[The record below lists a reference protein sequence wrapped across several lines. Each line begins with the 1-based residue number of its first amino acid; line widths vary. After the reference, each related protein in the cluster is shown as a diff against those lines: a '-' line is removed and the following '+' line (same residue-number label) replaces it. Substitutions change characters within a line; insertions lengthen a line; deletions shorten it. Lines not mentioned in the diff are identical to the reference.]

1 VVFLQ
6 PKWLKGA
13 RTMEKDAL
21 KDMIVASHCAVTVS
35 PNLATSQEPKKSPL
49 FQYLKNGNVFRQDS
63 TF

>member
-1 VVFLQ
+1 
-6 PKWLKGA
+6 
-13 RTMEKDAL
+13 MEKDAL